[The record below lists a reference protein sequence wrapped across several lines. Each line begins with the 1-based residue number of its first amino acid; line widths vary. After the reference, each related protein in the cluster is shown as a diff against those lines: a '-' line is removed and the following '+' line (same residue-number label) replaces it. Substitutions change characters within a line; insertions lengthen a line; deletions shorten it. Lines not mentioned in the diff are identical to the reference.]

1 MKKVFI
7 IIMALA
13 APVFAAEP
21 TIKLRMDVSPKE
33 ITIGDPVRCDITVI
47 YSSGLK
53 PIPLAPAT
61 TGEFELVSV
70 LNPSIKALPN
80 DDIQTTT
87 PVILTTFSTGTVTIQ
102 PFVLNFLTAE
112 GQQVEAKT
120 QSIDIHVQS
129 LLEKKGDEG
138 RLRPLKGTYDYK
150 SYFWLWVT
158 FLVIAVLVLAYYLV
172 RHIRRKK
179 QGDVDDSTPLKPAEE
194 TAWEALQKLEESD
207 LRERGELKEFY
218 VRLSTILR
226 VYLEQ
231 RYSISCMERT
241 TSELLADI
249 RKLDLSFDTTVSVR
263 TFIENGDLV
272 KFAKFTPDAA
282 SVDEDLNR
290 VKQFIVST
298 TPQQTAES
306 EKIPV

>member
-179 QGDVDDSTPLKPAEE
+179 QGDVVDSTPLKPAFPQVG
-194 TAWEALQKLEESD
+194 L
-207 LRERGELKEFY
+207 F
-218 VRLSTILR
+218 
-226 VYLEQ
+226 
-231 RYSISCMERT
+231 
-241 TSELLADI
+241 
-249 RKLDLSFDTTVSVR
+249 
-263 TFIENGDLV
+263 
-272 KFAKFTPDAA
+272 KF
-282 SVDEDLNR
+282 L
-290 VKQFIVST
+290 
-298 TPQQTAES
+298 
-306 EKIPV
+306 